1 MDKQTED
8 RLLDL
13 LRQVKEVLDEHN
25 VEFWL
30 DCGTLLGAVRNGK
43 FISWEHDLD
52 FGAWH
57 KKVPEALK
65 SSVSKAFCDR
75 GFKVWIAEN
84 HMNIKREGEL
94 WADVNFYRLDNN
106 GNAVKPT
113 LCPKNLFGKFLRVW
127 LFALWAPYHPRGVSK
142 TKSPVRRFIAKSSIC
157 ISRTI
162 PSLLRKRIAQIV
174 FAVYEKV
181 WSKDISWIVPS
192 KLFSK
197 LDTMKFYD
205 MEFKVP
211 AKMEEYLTYRYG
223 KDWRIH
229 KREWITARD
238 DGAANNLSSKE

>member
-1 MDKQTED
+1 MLKDIEND
-8 RLLDL
+8 LVDL
-13 LRQVKEVLDEHN
+13 LGQVKEVFDEHN

-30 DCGTLLGAVRNGK
+30 ECGTLLGTVRNGK

-65 SSVSKAFCDR
+65 NSVSKAFCDR

-127 LFALWAPYHPRGVSK
+127 HLAEV
-142 TKSPVRRFIAKSSIC
+142 
-157 ISRTI
+157 
-162 PSLLRKRIAQIV
+162 
-174 FAVYEKV
+174 
-181 WSKDISWIVPS
+181 
-192 KLFSK
+192 
-197 LDTMKFYD
+197 
-205 MEFKVP
+205 
-211 AKMEEYLTYRYG
+211 
-223 KDWRIH
+223 H
-229 KREWITARD
+229 KRETKEAGNTEWLKKRSITYLLEPVD
-238 DGAANNLSSKE
+238 MVGLLGLI